1 MKKTKFAEEK
11 SKGSKALSVVIIVLL
26 VFLAI
31 FAVSFGESHLSSKS
45 DKQVSVGQLDAS
57 SEPMVKQTK
66 LYREYNGDGFI
77 LSLTEQGDYVLVGND
92 ATYQFTGKYVV
103 KRGQEAI
110 QAVGEDTVKKAG
122 LNPKKINTDNL
133 YAVSCNYNEHYFK
146 GGTEYYNGKIQN
158 ADDSAFYFLIYFK
171 QSQNQDFVSAVHYL
185 GDIATVKF
193 ENSFF

>member
-1 MKKTKFAEEK
+1 MKKTKFTEEK

-26 VFLAI
+26 VSLAI

-57 SEPMVKQTK
+57 SEPMVEQTK

-103 KRGQEAI
+103 KHGKEAI
-110 QAVGEDTVKKAG
+110 QAVGEDTIKKAG
-122 LNPKKINTDNL
+122 LNPKKINTNNL

-146 GGTEYYNGKIQN
+146 DGTEYYNGKIQN

-171 QSQNQDFVSAVHYL
+171 QSQSQDFVSAVHYL

>member
-57 SEPMVKQTK
+57 SEPMVEQTK

-92 ATYQFTGKYVV
+92 ATYQFTGTYVV
-103 KRGQEAI
+103 KRGQEGEFLDCKQKIDACKCYTDRDDFEDDVADFLAGEEQYRDLPDNEFNAI
-110 QAVGEDTVKKAG
+110 VERTVNEYDDFWKPCI
-122 LNPKKINTDNL
+122 LLLVDN
-133 YAVSCNYNEHYFK
+133 
-146 GGTEYYNGKIQN
+146 
-158 ADDSAFYFLIYFK
+158 
-171 QSQNQDFVSAVHYL
+171 
-185 GDIATVKF
+185 
-193 ENSFF
+193 

>member
-57 SEPMVKQTK
+57 SEPMVEQTK

-110 QAVGEDTVKKAG
+110 QAVGEDTIKKAG
-122 LNPKKINTDNL
+122 LNPKKSTRTTCMQSVVIIMSITSK
-133 YAVSCNYNEHYFK
+133 AE
-146 GGTEYYNGKIQN
+146 QN
-158 ADDSAFYFLIYFK
+158 I
-171 QSQNQDFVSAVHYL
+171 
-185 GDIATVKF
+185 IMVKF
-193 ENSFF
+193 KMLMIVLFIS

>member
-1 MKKTKFAEEK
+1 MF
-11 SKGSKALSVVIIVLL
+11 
-26 VFLAI
+26 
-31 FAVSFGESHLSSKS
+31 
-45 DKQVSVGQLDAS
+45 
-57 SEPMVKQTK
+57 
-66 LYREYNGDGFI
+66 
-77 LSLTEQGDYVLVGND
+77 GND

-110 QAVGEDTVKKAG
+110 QAVGEDTIKKAG
-122 LNPKKINTDNL
+122 LNPKKINTNNL